1 AARGTVAYSSMLT
14 LASGALCKSRPS
26 ACSPRRA
33 RYVSS
38 SLQEVGRMI
47 RTRFTETFKVDAP
60 IMSAPMGLGL
70 SSATLASAGSE
81 GGGLGRFA
89 GVYRARGAEWLRSEI
104 ARVRALTSKPFGVG
118 FITHFLSA
126 FAEYFAAALDARVPV
141 VALSFAP
148 VEPWMSR
155 AHAAGARVICQVQTM
170 ELVHDALAAG
180 ADAIAVQGH
189 EAGGHTGT
197 MGLLSF
203 LTRVLDI
210 SGDTPVLAAGGIA
223 HGRALAA
230 VLAAGADGGLIGT
243 PFLATPEA
251 TDVPDEY
258 KQLVVDSDGEDTV
271 F

>member
-1 AARGTVAYSSMLT
+1 
-14 LASGALCKSRPS
+14 
-26 ACSPRRA
+26 
-33 RYVSS
+33 
-38 SLQEVGRMI
+38 
-47 RTRFTETFKVDAP
+47 
-60 IMSAPMGLGL
+60 
-70 SSATLASAGSE
+70 
-81 GGGLGRFA
+81 
-89 GVYRARGAEWLRSEI
+89 
-104 ARVRALTSKPFGVG
+104 
-118 FITHFLSA
+118 
-126 FAEYFAAALDARVPV
+126 
-141 VALSFAP
+141 
-148 VEPWMSR
+148 
-155 AHAAGARVICQVQTM
+155 
-170 ELVHDALAAG
+170 
-180 ADAIAVQGH
+180 IAVQGH

-271 F
+271 FTTLIDRIYGLTWPEPVGLRIRRNALTDAWQGREAEVDDHLEELRARLPFDLGAWWDPLDPATSPVPYGQS